1 MKLHRTRPF
10 LRAYGLLPHRLLGA
24 ATRRLMRVSR
34 PRWAVR
40 AAIGWWI
47 RRGRIDVDEC
57 VPGPW
62 PTLEAFFLRRLRP
75 GARPLAAGFVSP
87 ADGMVVGTGP
97 IEQGTILQVKGS
109 PLRLQRVLAA
119 TSAEVA
125 ALAGGRWVTIFLTPD
140 GYHRLH
146 MPCDAEVAEVRWIAG
161 RFFPQNADAL
171 RVVPRIYER
180 NERAALRCVTPS
192 GATFWLVL
200 VGASL
205 IGGIELTGLSR
216 AQWARP
222 GGFLWGQRLRKGDE
236 LGLFTF
242 GSTVVIAAPKD
253 MFKNEFEWGEGAVV
267 RVGQRLG

>member
-1 MKLHRTRPF
+1 MKPHRTRAF

-24 ATRRLMRVSR
+24 ATRTLMRARR

-40 AAIGWWI
+40 AAIEAWI
-47 RRGRIDVDEC
+47 RGGAIDVSEC
-57 VPGPW
+57 VDEPW

-75 GARPLAAGFVSP
+75 GARLLGEGFVSP
-87 ADGMVVGTGP
+87 ADGLVVGTGP

-109 PLRLQRVLAA
+109 PLRLGRVLAA
-119 TSAEVA
+119 RPEEVA
-125 ALAGGRWVTIFLTPD
+125 ALAGGRYVTIFLTPD

-146 MPCDAEVAEVRWIAG
+146 MPCDAEVAEVRWIGG

-171 RVVPRIYER
+171 RVIPRIYER
-180 NERAALRCVTPS
+180 NERAALRCVADS
-192 GATFWLVL
+192 GAVFWLVL

-205 IGGIELTGLSR
+205 IGGIELAGLER
-216 AQWARP
+216 AAWARP
-222 GGFLWGQRLRKGDE
+222 GGFAWNRRLRKGEE
-236 LGLFTF
+236 LGWFRF

-253 MFKNEFEWGEGAVV
+253 MLEGTCDFAGAAV